1 MTIVIATIFSLVF
14 TPSATAQPSSPL
26 MSDEFWQ
33 PMQLVPDIAF
43 CANTQ
48 DAATLGACASGLT
61 NEFRNSV
68 GLSPNPPYSYVTLPG
83 GTLKPLCGWAPI
95 ITLYCGDRVRLGLV
109 SLRDSFTLGVNPQ
122 AYAAFL
128 ASHEATHHSQVKA
141 RGRDLTDI
149 FLSPAV
155 KPFEQQADC
164 IGGLTI
170 AYYVA
175 QGRFTYSDAQ
185 GIESVFKRAS
195 TTETHGSSED
205 RINAFRTGY
214 EAAGVSD
221 CIGGV
226 FANLALV

>member
-1 MTIVIATIFSLVF
+1 MTIVIATIFSLVL

-26 MSDEFWQ
+26 MSDEYLQ
-33 PMQLVPDIAF
+33 PMQLVPNTAF
-43 CANTQ
+43 CASTQNT
-48 DAATLGACASGLT
+48 ATLGACAGGLT
-61 NEFRNSV
+61 NQFRNGV
-68 GLSPNPPYSYVTLPG
+68 GLTPNPGYSYVTLPG

-95 ITLYCGDRVRLGLV
+95 TTLYCDDRVRLGLV
-109 SLRDSFTLGVNPQ
+109 SLYESLTLGINPQ
-122 AYAAFL
+122 AYATFL
-128 ASHEATHHSQVKA
+128 ASHEAAHHSQVKA

-185 GIESVFKRAS
+185 GVESVLRRAS
-195 TTETHGSSED
+195 TTATHGSNED

-214 EAAGVSD
+214 EAAGVND

-226 FANLALV
+226 FANLPLV